1 MAGIVYELID
11 VLDAQIEC
19 YEGLNTLAKYKE
31 QAVVEK
37 NMELLQE
44 VTHTEEQFIGRLSIL
59 DKKREV
65 LMKDVSIVTG
75 MNYNDTTITSIAK
88 KLGDKNE
95 ASIKLI
101 ILRDKIKE
109 ELDKL
114 KKQSEFNKE
123 LINQSLELVDF
134 MVNAIGGTRGY
145 AHVGNYTRPGEE
157 ENLQRQQNVFD
168 KKQ

>member
-31 QAVVEK
+31 QAIVEK

-44 VTHTEEQFIGRLSIL
+44 VTHTEEQFIGRLNIL

-88 KLGDKNE
+88 KLGDENE

-101 ILRDKIKE
+101 LFRDKIKE

-114 KKQSEFNKE
+114 KRQSELNKE

-134 MVNAIGGTRGY
+134 MVNAIGATRGY
-145 AHVGNYTRPGEE
+145 AHVGNYTRPGED
-157 ENLQRQQNVFD
+157 ENLQRQQTVFD